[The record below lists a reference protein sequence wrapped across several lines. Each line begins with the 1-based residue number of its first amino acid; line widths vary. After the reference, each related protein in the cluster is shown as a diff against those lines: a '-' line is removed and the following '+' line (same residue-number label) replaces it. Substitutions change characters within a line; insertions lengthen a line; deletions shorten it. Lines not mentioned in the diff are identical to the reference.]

1 MGDELSPGRRGE
13 VSLEVTEAVTAERVG
28 SGGVP
33 VLATPEVVSLVERA
47 AVAALEGALPE
58 GSTTVG
64 SRIELDHLAP
74 TPVGGRASA
83 VAILEAVDGRRL
95 TFSFEVTD
103 GMGVVARGSHL
114 RAVVDR
120 ERFLAAAEER
130 R

>member
-1 MGDELSPGRRGE
+1 MGQEPRPGLRGE
-13 VSLEVTEAVTAERVG
+13 ASLEVTEAVTADRVG

-47 AVAALEGALPE
+47 AVAALEDALPE
-58 GSTTVG
+58 GSTSVG
-64 SRIELDHLAP
+64 SRIELEHLAP

-83 VAILEAVDGRRL
+83 VAVLEVVDGRRL
-95 TFSFEVTD
+95 AFSFEVTD
-103 GMGVVARGSHL
+103 GAGVVATGSHL

-120 ERFLAAAEER
+120 ARFLAAAEER